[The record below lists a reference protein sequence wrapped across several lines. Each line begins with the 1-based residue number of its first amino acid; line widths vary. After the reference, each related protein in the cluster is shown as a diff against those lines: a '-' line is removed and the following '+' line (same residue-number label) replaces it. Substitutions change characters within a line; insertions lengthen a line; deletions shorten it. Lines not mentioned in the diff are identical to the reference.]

1 MIPGTW
7 MCILYIGHTDSGIA
21 DPVVDHCIHW
31 YCHAVFG
38 QHLFIIVQIFF
49 IPFTHD
55 FTSWGGTPNVMVR
68 RSTLWYDSMQGRMKN
83 IPIKVTFQE
92 PRKVE

>member
-38 QHLFIIVQIFF
+38 QHLFIIVQIFLYPLHM
-49 IPFTHD
+49 ILPLE
-55 FTSWGGTPNVMVR
+55 GEPLM
-68 RSTLWYDSMQGRMKN
+68 LWCAGQLSGMIQCREEWK
-83 IPIKVTFQE
+83 IFL
-92 PRKVE
+92 